1 MVRDPTKRLG
11 YEGDSETI
19 LKHVAFELL
28 TKVEGQDGSPNDTG
42 ENFNFQ
48 KPELYDMDQ
57 DFDKKKKK
65 KDEAVAEMDGDN
77 LDQDQLD

>member
-1 MVRDPTKRLG
+1 
-11 YEGDSETI
+11 

-28 TKVEGQDGSPNDTG
+28 TKVEGQDGSPSDTDKD
-42 ENFNFQ
+42 FKFQ

-77 LDQDQLD
+77 LDPDQVDAFADLFEKDELASKSVS